1 MVGVRCSLSC
11 RIHTL
16 DETANPSSVEGPFMS
31 FFLDCNP
38 FCFAH
43 KLE

>member
-16 DETANPSSVEGPFMS
+16 DKTADPSSVEGPFMS
-31 FFLDCNP
+31 FFWIVIRFVLLTN
-38 FCFAH
+38 
-43 KLE
+43 